1 MKNIE
6 KEKLYYE
13 SLMELAES
21 LGHSNNNPLS
31 ISLLCL
37 SHNITLEQRDKIFVE
52 FNKIIKE
59 NQFENLSILLFKNA
73 MIRIAPQSKS
83 FSDIVIVGFIKAYAK
98 NMIPELYPYSLTL

>member
-1 MKNIE
+1 MISSE

-21 LGHSNNNPLS
+21 CGHSNDNPLS

-37 SHNITLEQRDKIFVE
+37 SHNITFEQRGKIFVE

-59 NQFENLSILLFKNA
+59 NQFEDLSIQLFKNT
-73 MIRIAPQSKS
+73 MIKIVPQAES
-83 FSDIVIVGFIKAYAK
+83 FDDKIIMGFIKGYAK
-98 NMIPELYPYSLTL
+98 NLIPELYPYSLTL